1 MSIEIQITTCTN
13 CQKQFNLIRNEM
25 SWPVGTE
32 VETYNC
38 PYCNHKYRESIRG
51 TLESKKLEVE

>member
-1 MSIEIQITTCTN
+1 
-13 CQKQFNLIRNEM
+13 M